1 MSIREEYKGEA
12 KGLMK
17 GRLDSFMCASDVM
30 FTILLR
36 ECFLTIRG
44 DLNSGIKT
52 KDGFYTKLLEVREG
66 VRDGWKEMR
75 AGK

>member
-17 GRLDSFMCASDVM
+17 GRLGSFMCASDVM

-44 DLNSGIKT
+44 DLNIGIKT
-52 KDGFYTKLLEVREG
+52 KEGFYTKLTEIKEG
-66 VRDGWKEMR
+66 VKEAWKER
-75 AGK
+75 GD